1 MNILLSTFPP
11 KPHRMKPLITTA
23 ACFLLALTVAGQAPI
38 HIIPEPYRV
47 EHRSGQPFVFENNTV
62 IVLSDSAALPAARR
76 LAELPG
82 AGFPIKWRQKGGEV
96 GKAIFIELGPEKD
109 YLGDEGY
116 TFQVRPQAISIQAF
130 RPAGLFYAV
139 ETARQLFPDKKG
151 GLAGAAIPSFDIEDH
166 PRFAWRGLH
175 LDVSRHFMPVEF
187 IKKYIDYLAFHK
199 LNTFHWHLID
209 GIGWRMEVKSH
220 PELTDWGAWRVV
232 KEGRMP
238 WQDFEVWK
246 PGEERPRY
254 GGFYTQEE
262 IKEVVAYARDR
273 YITVVPE
280 IELPGHSEVVFQCYP
295 GLLCQ
300 DSLGKPLPNIGVYC
314 ADNPDS
320 YRLLEDVLD
329 EVLEL
334 FPSGYIHI
342 GGDEVSKSNWAR
354 CARCQR
360 LMAERQYAGLDD
372 IQSHF
377 VNHFDNYLRARGRR
391 LIGWHEILEGELSP
405 EASIMY
411 WGGADGAAAHLRR
424 GHPTVLTPGSHLY
437 FDHYQNLS
445 PHEPKAWGG
454 YSPLK
459 EVYEYEPAPADL
471 EETYR
476 ANILGVQANVWTE
489 YMPDAQKVEYMVF
502 PRIAA
507 LSEVAW
513 AKGEKNWPR
522 FREKLGGL
530 LPRYDAMGIHYAR
543 SAFRPQATFEL
554 DRSTK
559 QLIARLET
567 ELEAEILYTL
577 DGSEPPSPSAS
588 PYTGPIR
595 LGQSATIKA
604 VAFKDGQP
612 LTEPETFEA
621 MLHKARGAKVELHC
635 TPYGRYQA
643 SGGYTLVDANFGGD
657 KWGNGQWLGILN
669 ENFEAVLELDT
680 LTAIRQVGFSC
691 IEETGA
697 GIYFPAGVEVAVS
710 EDGRNF
716 RTLKTWQNRRPLP
729 IERTPD
735 IHTQTIT
742 LEFEPTACRYL
753 RVKAAYQPVEGQGV
767 FIFVDEVVVE

>member
-1 MNILLSTFPP
+1 
-11 KPHRMKPLITTA
+11 MKPLLPSA
-23 ACFLLALTVAGQAPI
+23 AFLLMALSAASQASI
-38 HIIPEPYRV
+38 RIIPEPYRI
-47 EHRSGQPFVFENNTV
+47 EPRSGQPFVFDDNTA
-62 IVLSDSAALPAARR
+62 IVLSDSAALPAAKR
-76 LAELPG
+76 LSSLPG
-82 AGFPIKWRQKGGEV
+82 AGLPIEWRSKGEEVKNAILLELDPKLESLGE
-96 GKAIFIELGPEKD
+96 D
-109 YLGDEGY
+109 GY
-116 TFQVRPQAISIQAF
+116 TFRARPQAITIQAF
-130 RPAGLFYAV
+130 HPAGLFYAV
-139 ETARQLFPDKKG
+139 ETARQLLPWQEE
-151 GLAGAAIPSFDIEDH
+151 GLAGYAIPPFDIEDH

-199 LNTFHWHLID
+199 LNTFHWHLVD
-209 GIGWRMEVKSH
+209 GIGWRIEVKSH

-246 PGEERPRY
+246 PGDERPRY
-254 GGFYTQEE
+254 GGFYTREE
-262 IKEVVAYARDR
+262 VKEVVAYARER
-273 YITVVPE
+273 FITVVPE

-295 GLLCQ
+295 ELLCR
-300 DSLGKPLPNIGVYC
+300 DSLGAPLPNIGVYC
-314 ADNPDS
+314 AGNPDS

-334 FPSGYIHI
+334 FPSEYIHI

-354 CARCQR
+354 CTRCQR

-377 VNHFDNYLRARGRR
+377 INHFDHYLRDRGRK

-411 WGGADGAAAHLRR
+411 WGGADGTAAYLRR

-437 FDHYQNLS
+437 FDHYQSLS

-459 EVYEYEPAPADL
+459 EVYEYEPVPEEL

-476 ANILGVQANVWTE
+476 ANILGIQANVWTE
-489 YMPDAQKVEYMVF
+489 YIPGPQKVEYMVF

-507 LSEVAW
+507 LAEVAW
-513 AKGEKNWPR
+513 ASGEKDWPR

-530 LPRYDAMGIHYAR
+530 LPRYDAMGINYAR
-543 SAFRPQATFEL
+543 SAFRPQASFEL
-554 DRSTK
+554 DQDTK

-567 ELEAEILYTL
+567 ELEADIFYTL

-588 PYTGPIR
+588 PYTEPLR
-595 LGQSATIKA
+595 LDQSATIRA
-604 VAFKDGQP
+604 VAVKDGQP
-612 LTEPETFEA
+612 LTETETFEA
-621 MLHKARGAKVELHC
+621 VLHKARGAKVELHC

-643 SGGYTLVDANFGGD
+643 KGGYTLVDANFGGD

-680 LTAIRQVGFSC
+680 LTTIRQVGFSC

-697 GIYFPAGVEVAVS
+697 GIYFPARVEVAVS
-710 EDGRNF
+710 EDGRHF
-716 RTLKTWQNRRPLP
+716 RTLRSWQNNRPLP
-729 IERTPD
+729 IPRTPD

-742 LEFEPTACRYL
+742 LEFRPTACRYL